1 MLSKEFNKNVKKV
14 LISYKR
20 DAQEAYNAA
29 VYTSNIFENRNIKT
43 VVRPSMDIA
52 AADLLD
58 ANLIIVLGGDGTLL
72 ITFGKI
78 FPLEVPVIGI
88 DFGKLGFLVEISDNE
103 KVKAIE
109 NFFDGTLEFS
119 ERITLDITV
128 MRSGGVVMNFV
139 ALNEVV
145 IAREQSIHAKIINIR
160 VNINDVWLNDYRL
173 DGLIVST
180 PTGST
185 AYSLA
190 AGGPIV
196 FPDLEAIII
205 TPICPHMLSNRPV
218 IINSN
223 EVLKVTFTPQ
233 DSRLFISVDGRDG
246 IRLEDGDEVIVKKRP
261 VKFYLAES
269 VSMSYWDILRTKLK
283 W

>member
-14 LISYKR
+14 LISYKK

-29 VYTSNIFENRNIKT
+29 VYISNIFESRNIKT

-52 AADLLD
+52 AADLKDTGLV
-58 ANLIIVLGGDGTLL
+58 IVLGGDGTLL

-78 FPLEVPVIGI
+78 FLLEVPVIGI
-88 DFGKLGFLVEISDNE
+88 DFGKLGFLVEISDND

-109 NFFDGTLEFS
+109 KFFDGTLEFS
-119 ERITLDITV
+119 GRITLDITV
-128 MRSGGVVMNFV
+128 MKSGGGAINYV

-145 IAREQSIHAKIINIR
+145 IAREQSIHAKIINIK
-160 VNINDVWLNDYRL
+160 VFINDIWLNDYRL

-196 FPDLEAIII
+196 FPDLEAIIV

-223 EVLKVTFTPQ
+223 EVLKVKFTPQ

-246 IRLEDGDEVIVKKRP
+246 VGLEDGDEVIVKKRP